1 MNRPGQ
7 NNEEMGKAVR
17 LDPQNPILRVCSGW
31 HTLFSGDADSAV
43 TDADRATEMA
53 PNLIWG
59 PIVRGWAF
67 QQQGKL
73 AEAVAEFDAAH
84 RQSGG
89 VNMTAAYRGHA
100 LALAG
105 DTAQA
110 ESIEREF
117 IEKSQTSYVSAVSAF
132 EIAAILVG
140 LADLGRTFEW
150 LEKAGREPIDL
161 APSRGMR
168 PPIQDCSRRPPL
180 RRHSPLN
187 RSAHSQRPS
196 VKLSPG

>member
-43 TDADRATEMA
+43 ADADRATEMA

-89 VNMTAAYRGHA
+89 VNMTAAYRWHA

-117 IEKSQTSYVSAVSAF
+117 IEKSQTSYVSAF
-132 EIAAILVG
+132 EIAAIFVG
-140 LADLGRTFEW
+140 LADLDRTFEW
-150 LEKAGREPIDL
+150 LEKAVRERSTWLLHVGWDTRFKTARADPRFAGILRSIGLPI
-161 APSRGMR
+161 
-168 PPIQDCSRRPPL
+168 
-180 RRHSPLN
+180 HSA
-187 RSAHSQRPS
+187 R
-196 VKLSPG
+196 V